1 MSGERSKAGNGS
13 GGAAC
18 ALCGGETTKGVLKT
32 GNHEANVVIA
42 GKPDGFLGVVPYTT
56 SQVAA
61 RVCTRCGHI
70 ALFARN
76 LQDLLRMDGGDGG
89 GDGDDAEA

>member
-1 MSGERSKAGNGS
+1 MAEASPEASPQGRNRCPLCSGETAKGTLKAGNQE
-13 GGAAC
+13 AAI
-18 ALCGGETTKGVLKT
+18 
-32 GNHEANVVIA
+32 VIA
-42 GKPDGFLGVVPYTT
+42 GKPDGFLGVIPYTT

-76 LQDLLRMDGGDGG
+76 MQDLLRMD
-89 GDGDDAEA
+89 DAADE